1 LQNRNGIRAFTLAK
15 AGAGSKNA
23 KAKRIYKRSHTNI
36 YYYLIVYGVGMEK
49 PVSSKNTSVTLGLHF
64 EQFIQRQI
72 QAGRFGSVSEAIRAG
87 LRLLEEEE
95 LKLQALRSALQE
107 GEASGMAEYS
117 LEALLYELDK
127 E

>member
-1 LQNRNGIRAFTLAK
+1 
-15 AGAGSKNA
+15 
-23 KAKRIYKRSHTNI
+23 
-36 YYYLIVYGVGMEK
+36 MEK